1 MSVTL
6 QGFSQTDWARAANT
20 TLVKYFTDVEQTV
33 LRNFAMGALL
43 ESQGRVTYNNGGRGW
58 MWPIQYR
65 LHDMTGNSGETPRN
79 FTRTNLWKWA
89 NLEARGY
96 QITDA
101 ITYKEYT
108 ENKSEQ
114 GIIKVFDGL
123 TDRMQQSMRQ
133 RLGPEYFVDGSAPGH
148 ETDWHGLESMYGV
161 NGTVS
166 STDGTQRAANAA
178 DFVGYPSDTY
188 AGIST
193 VLGNYG
199 GANEAGEVWPLGI
212 ADPEFDFYSPLVV
225 NYTCTGFGGTSKTWA
240 KQGDEA
246 LRYGLIH
253 AQRNTNQVGQIST
266 VFLNRSMFYD
276 FKNLLDDKEQIQ
288 VNRNQPDGLVALG
301 FRNTINFD
309 GAEITYENAV
319 PSRVGYGIPIQAVEL
334 CSEDATLLRVE
345 GPEWD
350 MRQQSWIAAV
360 STLSNLKFMSPRNFV
375 KWATLA

>member
-1 MSVTL
+1 
-6 QGFSQTDWARAANT
+6 
-20 TLVKYFTDVEQTV
+20 
-33 LRNFAMGALL
+33 
-43 ESQGRVTYNNGGRGW
+43 
-58 MWPIQYR
+58 
-65 LHDMTGNSGETPRN
+65 
-79 FTRTNLWKWA
+79 
-89 NLEARGY
+89 LEARGY

-101 ITYKEYT
+101 ITYTEYLA
-108 ENKSEQ
+108 NKSEQ

-123 TDRMQQSMRQ
+123 TERMQQSMRQ
-133 RLGPEYFVDGSAPGH
+133 RLGPEYFVDGSAAGR

-161 NGTVS
+161 NGTVN

-266 VFLNRSMFYD
+266 VFLNRSMFYE

-288 VNRNQPDGLVALG
+288 VQRNQPDGLVSLG

-375 KWATLA
+375 KWAQLA

>member
-43 ESQGRVTYNNGGRGW
+43 ESQGRVTYNNAGRGW

-101 ITYKEYT
+101 ITYKEYLD
-108 ENKSEQ
+108 NKSEQ

-123 TDRMQQSMRQ
+123 TERMQQSMRQ
-133 RLGPEYFVDGSAPGH
+133 RLGPEYFVDGSAAGH
-148 ETDWHGLESMYGV
+148 ENDWHGLESMFAV
-161 NGTVS
+161 NGTVN

-199 GANEAGEVWPLGI
+199 GANETGEVWPLGI
-212 ADPEFDFYSPLVV
+212 ADPEFDFYSPLIV

-253 AQRNTNQVGQIST
+253 AQRNTNQAGQIST

>member
-123 TDRMQQSMRQ
+123 TERMQQSMRQ
-133 RLGPEYFVDGSAPGH
+133 RLGPEYFVDGSAAGH

-161 NGTVS
+161 NGTVN

-199 GANEAGEVWPLGI
+199 GANETGEVWPLGI

-253 AQRNTNQVGQIST
+253 AQRNTNQAGQIST

-319 PSRVGYGIPIQAVEL
+319 PSKVGYGIPIQAVEL

-375 KWATLA
+375 KWAQLA